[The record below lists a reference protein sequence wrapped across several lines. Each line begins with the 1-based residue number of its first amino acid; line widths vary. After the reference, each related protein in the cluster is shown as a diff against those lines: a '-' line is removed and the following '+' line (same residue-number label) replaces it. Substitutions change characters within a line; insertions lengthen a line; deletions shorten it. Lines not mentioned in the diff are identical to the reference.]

1 MSLHVSTQLHRKTSS
16 PETHFHKKK
25 LSTCFAMNVAH
36 YVGKNTFFLATLMM
50 KMLFVRR
57 IITTIY
63 FKKADEK
70 CSTASFVLLMKN

>member
-1 MSLHVSTQLHRKTSS
+1 
-16 PETHFHKKK
+16 
-25 LSTCFAMNVAH
+25 MNVAH
-36 YVGKNTFFLATLMM
+36 YVGENTFFLATLMM